1 MNAEWLLKRNC
12 SLSPRQTG
20 LVYGLLCAGLLA
32 IGLGFTFRGAWLV
45 LAFAMVEIGAL
56 GLALLHYARHACD
69 CERIALSDDCLLVEG
84 IAAGQLWQVRLDP
97 YWTRIAVPDRRRR
110 LIQLESRGV
119 KVAVGGYISEEAR
132 QEVAQELRR
141 ALRTTSMLA

>member
-1 MNAEWLLKRNC
+1 MDAEWLLKRNC

-20 LVYGLLCAGLLA
+20 VVYGLLCAGLLG
-32 IGLGFTFRGAWLV
+32 IGLGFTFRGAWLI
-45 LAFAMVEIGAL
+45 LAFAMLEIGAL
-56 GLALLHYARHACD
+56 VLALLYYARHACD

-84 IAAGQLWQVRLDP
+84 ISAGQLWQVRLERC
-97 YWTRIAVPDRRRR
+97 WTRILLPDRKRR

-141 ALRTTSMLA
+141 ALRTSSLLA